1 MFDMD
6 VRDVDEEELTVVR
19 RAVRRFPA
27 RIAAI
32 DLGSSSFHLVIAEVT
47 EVAGEHRFHV
57 IAREK
62 ERVCLGDSVFRS
74 GQIDEESFARGI
86 AALRRLREVAADHAP
101 ERFLVVATSAIR
113 EAANGRTFVRSV
125 QRCTGLPVRVIDGLE
140 EARLVCLG
148 ARREIVDP
156 SARIALFDFGGGST
170 EVLVADGRG
179 CALTASLPIGSLR
192 LRQQWRCSELPTADE
207 LATLRASVRTA
218 FEPTLA
224 HVARLGFDRVVL
236 ACGAA
241 RSLWRLRAAEPGGRG
256 DASALLDRELSLS
269 ALLQLSRRLG
279 ALSPDDQRAVLGP
292 EAGAP
297 HSLLIGSIVLGGLL
311 ERLGAEQ
318 AFVAAGGLREGLIA
332 DDLAHNPLHAAI
344 GIQRS

>member
-1 MFDMD
+1 
-6 VRDVDEEELTVVR
+6 VR

-32 DLGSSSFHLVIAEVT
+32 DLGSSSFHLVVAEVS
-47 EVAGEHRFHV
+47 GEDRFHV

-74 GQIDEESFARGI
+74 GKIDDESFARGI
-86 AALRRLREVAADHAP
+86 AALRRLREIAADHAP

-113 EAANGRTFVRSV
+113 EAANGRAFVRSV

-148 ARREIVDP
+148 ARRELVDP

-179 CALTASLPIGSLR
+179 CALTASLPVGSLR
-192 LRQQWRCSELPTADE
+192 LRQQWRCSPLPTAAE
-207 LATLRASVRTA
+207 LAALRARVSA
-218 FEPTLA
+218 ALEPTLA

-241 RSLWRLRAAEPGGRG
+241 RSLWRLSAAEPGMPG
-256 DASALLDRELSLS
+256 DASALLDRELSLA
-269 ALLQLSRRLG
+269 ALAQLRGRLG
-279 ALSPDDQRAVLGP
+279 ALSSDDQRAVLGS

-297 HSLLIGSIVLGGLL
+297 HSLLIGSVVLGAVL
-311 ERLGAEQ
+311 ERLGAER
-318 AFVAAGGLREGLIA
+318 AFVAAGGLREGLIS
-332 DDLAHNPLHAAI
+332 DDLAQRPLHAVGGMPRA
-344 GIQRS
+344 